1 MNINKNKLTLKPC
14 IPDEWEEY
22 FIRYQY
28 HSSIYNI
35 KVKNRYQSNEVKEIK
50 INGIQQEEKT
60 IQLIDNHKIYDVE
73 IVI

>member
-1 MNINKNKLTLKPC
+1 MNISKNKLTLKPC

-28 HSSIYNI
+28 QSSIYNI

-73 IVI
+73 III